1 MKGLTLK
8 LQRFLAS
15 EDGPTA
21 VDFAVLL
28 SLIVIVWLTAVACL
42 GTTASHGF

>member
-8 LQRFLAS
+8 MQQFLAS

-28 SLIVIVWLTAVACL
+28 CLIVIVWLTAVASL
-42 GTTASHGF
+42 GTTATSAF